1 MKMKTTNELLIDYRD
16 FMVNMISFGLAR
28 FEYEQRSKAT
38 KRGIALAKARK
49 LKNGKVEKTA

>member
-1 MKMKTTNELLIDYRD
+1 MKTTNELLIDYRD

-49 LKNGKVEKTA
+49 SKNGKVEKTA